1 MANFMYFSRLLNMKA
16 KINKTNAELTQ
27 LNNQQ
32 EQIQNQLAHQE
43 ELRSMNVTVANM
55 QAEQSFAT
63 AVNALD
69 PNSSTY
75 NAEYLSLWQ
84 QMNTTKNQNS
94 LLANQ
99 TSYDTNVLELQS
111 TLLEQRVK
119 HKETQLEQYTA
130 ELEKLD
136 GANTDS
142 TKGGV
147 AKYKAAGQ

>member
-55 QAEQSFAT
+55 QTEQSFAT

>member
-1 MANFMYFSRLLNMKA
+1 MYFSRLLNMKA

-55 QAEQSFAT
+55 QTEQSFAT

-136 GANTDS
+136 SANTDS

>member
-84 QMNTTKNQNS
+84 QMNTVKNQNS

-119 HKETQLEQYTA
+119 HKDTQLERYTA

-136 GANTDS
+136 SANTDS

>member
-84 QMNTTKNQNS
+84 QMNTVKNQNS

-136 GANTDS
+136 SANTDS